1 MYYNINGLH
10 YANYIHTTDTA
21 ASGYTLG
28 FLDFIF
34 FLSILL
40 TMLVI
45 ISKNP
50 IVSVLYLIGLFFNIA
65 CYLILLGITFIGLSY
80 LLVYVGAVSILF
92 LFILM
97 LINVRV
103 SELVTESTNSI
114 PLILTIPV
122 LFSYSLQKT
131 LNTISLNTYNDK
143 LYDNNT
149 LFNNLY
155 SIMYKS
161 FKYNYMHN
169 KTNNTLY
176 VTSNMWDGYI
186 SATTHIASIG
196 NIMYTN
202 YSIWLVLTS
211 LILLLA
217 MVGSIVITLKKDK
230 Q

>member
-1 MYYNINGLH
+1 MYYSINNLH
-10 YANYIHTTDTA
+10 YVNYIHTADTVA
-21 ASGYTLG
+21 NGYTLA

-34 FLSILL
+34 FISILL

-65 CYLILLGITFIGLSY
+65 CYLILLGISFIGLSY

-131 LNTISLNTYNDK
+131 LNIISLITHHNNIYDSNTI
-143 LYDNNT
+143 
-149 LFNNLY
+149 FNNLY
-155 SIMYKS
+155 NLLCVS
-161 FKYNYMHN
+161 FKYNYMYI

-176 VTSNMWDGYI
+176 VTSNM
-186 SATTHIASIG
+186 
-196 NIMYTN
+196 
-202 YSIWLVLTS
+202 
-211 LILLLA
+211 
-217 MVGSIVITLKKDK
+217 
-230 Q
+230 